1 MCIRRDVVFLIVQ
14 EDGAGVVDMK
24 IPERARIVQSAYQ
37 ESKMNVNYNHP
48 SSLTCL
54 LQATYRTY
62 LYKHG
67 APHPS
72 PSSTCRVPQEKKTEH
87 QMTSCPSIRHRNA
100 STLTLHSHHIHKTC
114 PLYNL
119 SSCSLQPEP
128 TSQYPSLHS
137 RTTTKKKMMFNHQDS
152 EINKLWAAR
161 I

>member
-14 EDGAGVVDMK
+14 EDDAGFVDMK
-24 IPERARIVQSAYQ
+24 IPERARIVQSAYEDECQ
-37 ESKMNVNYNHP
+37 LCSP
-48 SSLTCL
+48 LPRL
-54 LQATYRTY
+54 LAYPKLPTYRTY

-72 PSSTCRVPQEKKTEH
+72 PSSTCRVPQEKKTWH
-87 QMTSCPSIRHRNA
+87 QTTSCPSIRPRNA

-137 RTTTKKKMMFNHQDS
+137 RTMTKKKMMFNHQDS
-152 EINKLWAAR
+152 EFNKSWAAR